1 MVVTMLLLCVVLL
14 LVSAVERPAATDKP
28 ETD

>member
-14 LVSAVERPAATDKP
+14 LVSAIERPAATDKP
-28 ETD
+28 EAD